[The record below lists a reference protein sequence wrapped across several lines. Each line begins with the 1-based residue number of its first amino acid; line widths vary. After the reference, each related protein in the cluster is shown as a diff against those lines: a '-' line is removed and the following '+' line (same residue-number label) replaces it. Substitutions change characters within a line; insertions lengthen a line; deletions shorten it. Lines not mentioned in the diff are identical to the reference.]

1 LLGCFHNSRK
11 RENVQQL
18 TGRTIVLTGSAGGI
32 GKSVTHLLLNLGARV
47 ISVDRAPANKTE
59 LANSNFHHI
68 QADLATNSGVELVAK
83 ESLTE
88 RADALVALAGIVV
101 SGNLTE
107 QSDAD
112 VERVI
117 QLNLTSQVNL
127 SKRLVSNWV
136 SQKTKG
142 NIVFV
147 SSWVDHVPWP
157 GITPYSASK
166 AGLVALCRGLARE
179 YAKHGIR
186 ANLIAPGIVDVG
198 MAAKQWRE
206 EPEYQARAKRAIP
219 LGRLQH
225 PDEVAKGIAFLL
237 SEDSSYMTG
246 ATLLMDGGASLYP
259 LDPED
264 IS

>member
-1 LLGCFHNSRK
+1 
-11 RENVQQL
+11 VQQL
-18 TGRTIVLTGSAGGI
+18 AGRTVLVTGAAGGI

-47 ISVDRAPANKTE
+47 IAIDKAPANSEFT
-59 LANSNFHHI
+59 NSNYRHI
-68 QADLATNSGVELVAK
+68 QADLAEKSELERIVQ
-83 ESLTE
+83 ESSNE
-88 RADALVALAGIVV
+88 KVDALVALAGIVV
-101 SGNLTE
+101 SGNLTD

-112 VERVI
+112 VEKVI
-117 QLNLTSQVNL
+117 QVNLTSQMNL
-127 SKRLVSNWV
+127 SKRMISHWLA
-136 SQKTKG
+136 QKTGG

-157 GITPYSASK
+157 GITPYAASK
-166 AGLVALCRGLARE
+166 AGLVALCRGIARE
-179 YAKHGIR
+179 YAKNGIR

-206 EPEYQARAKRAIP
+206 EPDYQSRAKRAIP

-237 SEDSSYMTG
+237 SDDSSYMTG
-246 ATLLMDGGASLYP
+246 STLLMDGGASLYP

>member
-1 LLGCFHNSRK
+1 
-11 RENVQQL
+11 VQQL
-18 TGRTIVLTGSAGGI
+18 TGRTILLTGSAGGI

-47 ISVDRAPANKTE
+47 ISIDKAPADIE
-59 LANSNFHHI
+59 LTNSNYRHI
-68 QADLATNSGVELVAK
+68 QADLTNNSELERISQ
-83 ESLTE
+83 ESSTE
-88 RADALVALAGIVV
+88 GADSLVALAGVV
-101 SGNLTE
+101 FSGNLTD

-112 VERVI
+112 VESVI
-117 QLNLTSQVNL
+117 QLNLTSQINL
-127 SKRLVSNWV
+127 SKRIVSNWV
-136 SQKTKG
+136 SQKSTG

-179 YAKHGIR
+179 YAKFGIR
-186 ANLIAPGIVDVG
+186 SNLIAPGIVDVG

-206 EPEYQARAKRAIP
+206 EPDYQARAKRAIP

-264 IS
+264 VS

>member
-1 LLGCFHNSRK
+1 L
-11 RENVQQL
+11 V
-18 TGRTIVLTGSAGGI
+18 TGASGGI
-32 GKSVTHLLLNLGARV
+32 GKSVTDLLLSLGARV
-47 ISVDRAPANKTE
+47 ISIDKAPAATE
-59 LANSNFHHI
+59 YKDSNYRHI
-68 QADLATNSGVELVAK
+68 QADLTNNSDL
-83 ESLTE
+83 E
-88 RADALVALAGIVV
+88 RIVQEAEGEKPDALVALAGIVV

-117 QLNLTSQVNL
+117 HLNLTSQINL
-127 SKRLVSNWV
+127 SKRIVSNWLTR
-136 SQKTKG
+136 KTKG

-166 AGLVALCRGLARE
+166 AGLVALCRGIARE
-179 YAKHGIR
+179 YAKNGIR

-206 EPEYQARAKRAIP
+206 EPDYQARAKRAIP
-219 LGRLQH
+219 LGRLQY

-237 SEDSSYMTG
+237 SDDSSYMTG
-246 ATLLMDGGASLYP
+246 STLLMDGGASLYP

-264 IS
+264 AS

>member
-1 LLGCFHNSRK
+1 MGNFAGRCIL
-11 RENVQQL
+11 V
-18 TGRTIVLTGSAGGI
+18 TGASGGI
-32 GKSVTHLLLNLGARV
+32 GKSVTDLLLSLGARV
-47 ISVDRAPANKTE
+47 ISIDKAPAATE
-59 LANSNFHHI
+59 YKDSNYRHI
-68 QADLATNSGVELVAK
+68 QADLTNNSDL
-83 ESLTE
+83 E
-88 RADALVALAGIVV
+88 RIVQEAEGEKPDALVALAGIVV

-117 QLNLTSQVNL
+117 HLNLTSQINL
-127 SKRLVSNWV
+127 SKRIVSNWLTR
-136 SQKTKG
+136 KTKG

-166 AGLVALCRGLARE
+166 AGLVALCRGIARE
-179 YAKHGIR
+179 YAKNGIR

-206 EPEYQARAKRAIP
+206 EPDYQARAKRAIP

-237 SEDSSYMTG
+237 SDDSSYMTG
-246 ATLLMDGGASLYP
+246 STLLMDGGASLYP

-264 IS
+264 AS

>member
-1 LLGCFHNSRK
+1 M
-11 RENVQQL
+11 QQL
-18 TGRTIVLTGSAGGI
+18 TGRTILVTGSAGGI

-47 ISVDRAPANKTE
+47 ISIDKAPADIE
-59 LANSNFHHI
+59 LTSSNYRHI
-68 QADLATNSGVELVAK
+68 QADLTNNSELERISQESSVERVD
-83 ESLTE
+83 S
-88 RADALVALAGIVV
+88 LVALAGVVV
-101 SGNLTE
+101 SGNLTD

-127 SKRLVSNWV
+127 SKRIVSNWV
-136 SQKTKG
+136 SQKSTG

-179 YAKHGIR
+179 YAKFGIR

-206 EPEYQARAKRAIP
+206 EPDYQARAKRAIP

-264 IS
+264 VS

>member
-1 LLGCFHNSRK
+1 
-11 RENVQQL
+11 VQQL
-18 TGRTIVLTGSAGGI
+18 TGRTILVTGSAGGI

-47 ISVDRAPANKTE
+47 ISIDKAPADIE
-59 LANSNFHHI
+59 LTNSNYRHI
-68 QADLATNSGVELVAK
+68 QADLTNNSELERISQ
-83 ESLTE
+83 ESSTE
-88 RADALVALAGIVV
+88 GADSLVALAGVV
-101 SGNLTE
+101 FSGNLTD

-112 VERVI
+112 VESVI

-127 SKRLVSNWV
+127 SKRIVSNWV
-136 SQKTKG
+136 SQKSAG

-179 YAKHGIR
+179 YAKFGIR

-206 EPEYQARAKRAIP
+206 EPDYQARAKRAIP

-264 IS
+264 VS

>member
-1 LLGCFHNSRK
+1 VGNFAGRCIL
-11 RENVQQL
+11 V
-18 TGRTIVLTGSAGGI
+18 TGASGGI
-32 GKSVTHLLLNLGARV
+32 GKSVTDLLLSLGARV
-47 ISVDRAPANKTE
+47 ISIDKAPAATE
-59 LANSNFHHI
+59 YKDSNYRHI
-68 QADLATNSGVELVAK
+68 QADLTNNSDL
-83 ESLTE
+83 E
-88 RADALVALAGIVV
+88 RIVQEAEGEKPDALVALAGIVV

-117 QLNLTSQVNL
+117 HLNLTSQINL
-127 SKRLVSNWV
+127 SKRIVSNWLTR
-136 SQKTKG
+136 KTKG

-166 AGLVALCRGLARE
+166 AGLVALCRGIARE
-179 YAKHGIR
+179 YAKNGIR

-206 EPEYQARAKRAIP
+206 EPDYQARAKRAIP
-219 LGRLQH
+219 LGRLQY

-237 SEDSSYMTG
+237 SDDSSYMTG
-246 ATLLMDGGASLYP
+246 STLLMDGGASLYP

-264 IS
+264 AL

>member
-1 LLGCFHNSRK
+1 M
-11 RENVQQL
+11 QPL
-18 TGRTIVLTGSAGGI
+18 TGKSILVTGSAGGI
-32 GKSVTHLLLNLGARV
+32 GKSVTQLLLNLGARV
-47 ISVDRAPANKTE
+47 ISIDKAPADEAMTG
-59 LANSNFHHI
+59 SNYRHI
-68 QADLATNSGVELVAK
+68 QADLANNSDLERIAL
-83 ESLTE
+83 ESSNE
-88 RADALVALAGIVV
+88 KSDALVALAGIVV
-101 SGNLTE
+101 SGNLIE
-107 QSDAD
+107 QSDTD
-112 VERVI
+112 VESVI
-117 QLNLTSQVNL
+117 RLNLTSQVNL
-127 SKRLVSNWV
+127 SKRIVSNWV
-136 SQKTKG
+136 AQKTKG

-206 EPEYQARAKRAIP
+206 EPDYQARAKRAIP
-219 LGRLQH
+219 LGRLQQ

-237 SEDSSYMTG
+237 SGDSSYMTG

>member
-1 LLGCFHNSRK
+1 M
-11 RENVQQL
+11 QQL
-18 TGRTIVLTGSAGGI
+18 AGRTVLLTGAAGGI

-47 ISVDRAPANKTE
+47 IAIDKAS
-59 LANSNFHHI
+59 ANSEFTNSNYRHI
-68 QADLATNSGVELVAK
+68 QADLAENSDLERIIQ
-83 ESLTE
+83 ESSNE
-88 RADALVALAGIVV
+88 EVDALVALAGIVV
-101 SGNLTE
+101 SGNLTD

-112 VERVI
+112 VEKVI
-117 QLNLTSQVNL
+117 QVNLTSQMNL
-127 SKRLVSNWV
+127 SKRMISHWLA
-136 SQKTKG
+136 QKTGG

-157 GITPYSASK
+157 GITPYAASK
-166 AGLVALCRGLARE
+166 AGLVALCRGIARE
-179 YAKHGIR
+179 YAKNGIR

-206 EPEYQARAKRAIP
+206 EPDYQSRAKRAIP

-237 SEDSSYMTG
+237 SDDSSYMTG
-246 ATLLMDGGASLYP
+246 STLLMDGGASLYP

>member
-1 LLGCFHNSRK
+1 M
-11 RENVQQL
+11 QQL
-18 TGRTIVLTGSAGGI
+18 AGRTILVTGAAGGI

-47 ISVDRAPANKTE
+47 ISIDKAPVDVE
-59 LANSNFHHI
+59 LTNPNYRHI
-68 QADLATNSGVELVAK
+68 QADLINNSDLERISQ
-83 ESLTE
+83 ESSTE
-88 RADALVALAGIVV
+88 RADSLVALAGIVV
-101 SGNLTE
+101 SGNLTD
-107 QSDAD
+107 QSDTE
-112 VERVI
+112 VESVI
-117 QLNLTSQVNL
+117 QLNLISQVNL

-136 SQKTKG
+136 SQKSKG

-179 YAKHGIR
+179 YAKYGIR

-206 EPEYQARAKRAIP
+206 EPDYQARAKRAIP

-264 IS
+264 VS

>member
-1 LLGCFHNSRK
+1 M
-11 RENVQQL
+11 QQL
-18 TGRTIVLTGSAGGI
+18 AGRTILVTGAAGGI

-47 ISVDRAPANKTE
+47 ISIDKAPVDVE
-59 LANSNFHHI
+59 LTNPNYRHI
-68 QADLATNSGVELVAK
+68 QADLINNSDLERISQ
-83 ESLTE
+83 ESSAE
-88 RADALVALAGIVV
+88 RADSLVALAGIVV
-101 SGNLTE
+101 SGNLTD
-107 QSDAD
+107 QSDTE
-112 VERVI
+112 VESVI
-117 QLNLTSQVNL
+117 QLNLISQVNL

-136 SQKTKG
+136 SQKSKG

-179 YAKHGIR
+179 YAKYGIR

-206 EPEYQARAKRAIP
+206 EPDYQARAKRAIP

-264 IS
+264 VS